1 MIHCYEEADWPE
13 FECGCERLNVTS
25 VGRVTEYSP
34 DRLGTY
40 VRLPDQYKEG
50 YLAPV
55 YAKATLKHDVSDRF
69 LRR

>member
-1 MIHCYEEADWPE
+1 M
-13 FECGCERLNVTS
+13 TS

-55 YAKATLKHDVSDRF
+55 YAKATLKHDVSHRF
-69 LRR
+69 YTSENCLVAQQLYT